1 MRLTVGKFSMTLFF
15 AFLFA
20 VSSIAVF
27 AQNSNS
33 SATGEM
39 KQTKNEGANAG
50 KALGR
55 NVKRGR
61 VVKGSKHFGK
71 HIGKAGK
78 HFGKGTKKAVK
89 KVIS

>member
-15 AFLFA
+15 GFLFA

-27 AQNSNS
+27 AQNSNT
-33 SATGEM
+33 ATGEM
-39 KQTKNEGANAG
+39 KQTKKEGAEAG
-50 KALGR
+50 KSLGR
-55 NVKRGR
+55 NVKHGR
-61 VVKGSKHFGK
+61 VVKGSKHFGR